1 MHVLILGGTGFV
13 GRYLARALM
22 RGNITVSVASR
33 SAGKGGNG
41 PRRVVWNGWDGAALA
56 GLLDGV
62 DAIINL
68 QGENIGGRRWST
80 ERKQAIVNSRVETG
94 RALCVALRLRKEQ
107 AQPAPATLLQ
117 ASASGYYGLWQSS
130 APPCNEH
137 ATCGSGFL
145 ADTCRQWEQST
156 APVEALGV
164 RRCVLRFAPILG
176 KKADGT
182 PGGFLER
189 MLPPFRMYVGGPLG
203 SGKQPFCWTHLED
216 VAGVAALLLQ
226 HPELAGAF
234 NICAPRTPSMSEFT
248 RALGKACGRPSWLPV
263 PAPLLR
269 LLLGQM
275 ADELLLAGQNPVPAR
290 LQAAGYTFRQPDL
303 ESALR
308 QVLT

>member
-13 GRYLARALM
+13 GRYLATALM
-22 RGNITVSVASR
+22 RDNIAVSVASR
-33 SAGKGGNG
+33 RAGKGGSG
-41 PRRVVWNGWDGAALA
+41 PHTVVWNGWDGAALA

-68 QGENIGGRRWST
+68 QGENIGGGRWT
-80 ERKQAIVNSRVETG
+80 AERKQAIVNSRVETG

-107 AQPAPATLLQ
+107 SEPTPSTLLQ
-117 ASASGYYGLWQSS
+117 ASASGYYGLWQNN
-130 APPCNEH
+130 APPCTEN
-137 ATCGSGFL
+137 APSGTGFL

-156 APVEALGV
+156 VPVEALGV
-164 RRCVLRFAPILG
+164 RRCILRFAPILG
-176 KKADGT
+176 KKANGA

-189 MLPPFRMYVGGPLG
+189 MLPPFLNFMGGPLG

-216 VAGVAALLLQ
+216 VAGAAALLLQ
-226 HPELAGAF
+226 RADLSGPF

-248 RALGKACGRPSWLPV
+248 RALGRACGKPSWLPV
-263 PAPLLR
+263 PAPMLR

-290 LQAAGYTFRQPDL
+290 LQAAGYVFRQPDL

-308 QVLT
+308 QVLS

>member
-13 GRYLARALM
+13 GRYMATALM
-22 RGNITVSVASR
+22 RQGLTVSVASR
-33 SAGKGGNG
+33 RAGKDGSG

-56 GLLDGV
+56 GLLGGV

-68 QGENIGGRRWST
+68 QGENIGGGRWT
-80 ERKQAIVNSRVETG
+80 PERKQAIVNSRVETG

-107 AQPAPATLLQ
+107 SRPAPATLLQ
-117 ASASGYYGLWQSS
+117 ASASGYYGLWRKN
-130 APPCNEH
+130 APPCEEP
-137 ATCGSGFL
+137 APSGTGFL
-145 ADTCRQWEQST
+145 AETCRQWEQST
-156 APVEALGV
+156 APVETLGV
-164 RRCVLRFAPILG
+164 RRCVLRFAPVLG

-189 MLPPFRMYVGGPLG
+189 MLPPFRMFVGGPLG

-216 VAGVAALLLQ
+216 VAGAAALLLQ
-226 HPELAGAF
+226 RPDLAGAF
-234 NICAPRTPSMSEFT
+234 NICAPRTPSMDEFT

-263 PAPLLR
+263 PAPVLR

-290 LQAAGYTFRQPDL
+290 LQAAGYAFCQPDL
-303 ESALR
+303 DAALR
-308 QVLT
+308 SVLR

>member
-13 GRYLARALM
+13 GRYLTRALM
-22 RGNITVSVASR
+22 RDNITVSVASR
-33 SAGKGGNG
+33 SAGKGDNG
-41 PRRVVWNGWDGAALA
+41 PRRVLWNGWDGAALA

-68 QGENIGGRRWST
+68 QGENIGGGRWSA

-94 RALCVALRLRKEQ
+94 RALCVALRLRMEQ
-107 AQPAPATLLQ
+107 SHPVPATLLQ
-117 ASASGYYGLWQSS
+117 ASASGYYGLWQNS
-130 APPCNEH
+130 APPCDEN
-137 ATCGSGFL
+137 APSGSGFL
-145 ADTCRQWEQST
+145 SDTCRQWEQST
-156 APVEALGV
+156 IPVEALGV
-164 RRCVLRFAPILG
+164 RRCMLRFAPILG

-189 MLPPFRMYVGGPLG
+189 MLPPFRMFVGGPLG

-216 VAGVAALLLQ
+216 VAGAAALLLQ
-226 HPELAGAF
+226 RPELAGAF

-275 ADELLLAGQNPVPAR
+275 ADELLLAVQNPVPAR
-290 LQAAGYTFRQPDL
+290 LQAAGYAFRQPDL

-308 QVLT
+308 QVLH